1 MSGRT
6 MALARNSGSQEFP
19 QEVRSQEF
27 THRNFT
33 GKTFLPGKYMVYLN
47 LVLKTT
53 YTGNVKYTLCSW
65 RRDYGL

>member
-1 MSGRT
+1 MSGRIL
-6 MALARNSGSQEFP
+6 MFARNSCPKEF
-19 QEVRSQEF
+19 RGKF
-27 THRNFT
+27 AHRNFT
-33 GKTFLPGKYMVYLN
+33 GKTFLLGKYMVYLN